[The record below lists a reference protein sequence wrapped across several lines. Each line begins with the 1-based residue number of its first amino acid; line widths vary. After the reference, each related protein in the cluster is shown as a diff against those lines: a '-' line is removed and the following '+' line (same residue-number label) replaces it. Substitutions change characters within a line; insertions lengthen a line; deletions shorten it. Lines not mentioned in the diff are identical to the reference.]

1 MSVTVK
7 PKSSARTYTIIKM
20 HRGRVSKQTGT
31 IQELIEYFHYTLE
44 CGNGWNHSISLNPR
58 GGRALVNAL
67 NKCVRELQGG
77 CFNQD
82 HYELES

>member
-1 MSVTVK
+1 MSTTVK
-7 PKSSARTYTIIKM
+7 PKSSARMYTIIKT

-31 IQELIEYFHYTLE
+31 IQELTEYFHYTLE
-44 CGNGWNHSISLNPR
+44 CGNSWNPRISLNPR

-67 NKCVRELQGG
+67 NKCVQELQGG